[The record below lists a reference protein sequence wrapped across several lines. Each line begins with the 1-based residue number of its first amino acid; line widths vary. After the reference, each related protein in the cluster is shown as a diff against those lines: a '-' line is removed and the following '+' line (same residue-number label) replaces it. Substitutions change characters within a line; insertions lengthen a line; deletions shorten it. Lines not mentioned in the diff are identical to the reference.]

1 VVVTGA
7 KQAGRWRRTIRKF
20 LDGPDIESYLK
31 QRLDCT
37 TVTVRANRNG

>member
-20 LDGPDIESYLK
+20 LDGSDIESYLK

-37 TVTVRANRNG
+37 IVTVRANRDR